1 MCRLFCYARKLN
13 ILNIRPIKFS
23 RINMPYT
30 GGTPAAQACIKQLTE
45 LGALVDVYSKQWLD
59 AHPNF
64 PYCSADDLAE
74 YQATSSNACE
84 GHLLIIS
91 TSLDEPKVAELL
103 MSAYPAFK
111 TLSSEDAP
119 YHKPDFVFMNLA
131 TQQILCVGLQRKN
144 YFFGYAIGAEEVEI
158 DDGNVQDI
166 TSTDQIEDAGTPTLQ
181 FMRQFVQYDYA
192 GIVTNLIDSLYEFGV
207 SARTWDHLPLNPEL
221 IEEILEQGPDEAGL
235 FDIDGEMM
243 TLEEVRSVIAKF
255 ESADSWGNENLS
267 CIQDL
272 FPELTWGD
280 LNTQDY

>member
-1 MCRLFCYARKLN
+1 
-13 ILNIRPIKFS
+13 
-23 RINMPYT
+23 MPYS

-64 PYCSADDLAE
+64 PYFSADDLAE

-91 TSLDEPKVAELL
+91 TSLDESVVAEQL
-103 MSAYPAFK
+103 MTAYPEFESVLGK
-111 TLSSEDAP
+111 TAP
-119 YHKPDFVFMNLA
+119 FHKPDLIFINLA
-131 TQQILCVGLQRKN
+131 TEQILCVGLQRKN
-144 YFFGYAIGAEEVEI
+144 YFFGYAVGAEEVEI
-158 DDGNVQDI
+158 DDGNVQDV

-181 FMRQFVQYDYA
+181 FMRQFVKYDYA
-192 GIVTNLIDSLYEFGV
+192 GIVTTLIDSLYEFGV
-207 SARTWDHLPLNPEL
+207 SARAWDHLPLNPEI
-221 IEEILEQGPDEAGL
+221 IEEILEQGPDEDGL

-243 TLEEVRSVIAKF
+243 TLEEARSVIAEF
-255 ESADSWGNENLS
+255 ESADSWGKENLS

-272 FPELTWGD
+272 FPELTWAD

>member
-1 MCRLFCYARKLN
+1 
-13 ILNIRPIKFS
+13 
-23 RINMPYT
+23 MPYT
-30 GGTPAAQACIKQLTE
+30 GGTPAALACIKQLTE
-45 LGALVDVYSKQWLD
+45 LGALVDVYSKQWLG

-103 MSAYPAFK
+103 MGAYPEFESVFGK
-111 TLSSEDAP
+111 TAP
-119 YHKPDFVFMNLA
+119 FHKPDLIFINLA
-131 TQQILCVGLQRKN
+131 SQQILRVGLGRKN
-144 YFFGYAIGAEEVEI
+144 QLFGYAVGTSDVWVNDA
-158 DDGNVQDI
+158 NVQAV
-166 TSTDQIEDAGTPTLQ
+166 TSTDQIEAAGSPTLQ

-192 GIVTNLIDSLYEFGV
+192 GVVTRLIDSLYEFGI
-207 SARTWDHLPLNPEL
+207 SARTWDHLPLNPEI
-221 IEEILEQGPDEAGL
+221 IEEILEQGPDEDGQ

-243 TLEEVRSVIAKF
+243 SLEEARGVIAEF
-255 ESADSWGNENLS
+255 EQADSWGNENLS

>member
-1 MCRLFCYARKLN
+1 
-13 ILNIRPIKFS
+13 
-23 RINMPYT
+23 MPYT

-64 PYCSADDLAE
+64 PYCSADNLAE
-74 YQATSSNACE
+74 YQASSSNACE

-103 MSAYPAFK
+103 IGAYPEFESVLGK
-111 TLSSEDAP
+111 TAP
-119 YHKPDFVFMNLA
+119 FHKPDLIFINLA
-131 TQQILCVGLQRKN
+131 TEQILCAGLGRKN
-144 YFFGYAIGAEEVEI
+144 QLFGYAVGTSDVWINDA
-158 DDGNVQDI
+158 NVQSV
-166 TSTDQIEDAGTPTLQ
+166 TSSDHIEAASTPTLQ

-192 GIVTNLIDSLYEFGV
+192 GVVTRLIDSLYEFGI
-207 SARTWDHLPLNPEL
+207 SARAWDHLPLNPEI
-221 IEEILEQGPDEAGL
+221 IEEILEQGPDEDGQ

-243 TLEEVRSVIAKF
+243 SLEEARGVIAEF
-255 ESADSWGNENLS
+255 EQADDWGNENLS

-272 FPELTWGD
+272 FPDLTWGD